1 MMGNNMSINPAQ
13 MAQFQAMQQRQMAAR
28 QQQAPNQQQQQ
39 ASFSPFRQRLVVT
52 SCTRKLV

>member
-1 MMGNNMSINPAQ
+1 MMANNMSINPTQ

-39 ASFSPFRQRLVVT
+39 ASSPPHPPGLDCHFLYAQLI
-52 SCTRKLV
+52 